1 VAGGAAGEGVD
12 MRLRRIL
19 IRNFRNLCKVEIRPM
34 STMVIVGENNTGKS
48 NLLHAL
54 RLLLDPRAA
63 GFQAEL
69 SEDDI
74 NDAAR
79 AAGESWFSVTLEIG
93 DLQKHQEV
101 EAVFRDRIDQDGN
114 ETYVTIEG
122 RYEPDDDGIL
132 TWKAQVLAPKGR
144 YNDPIP
150 LSGRMMRSIPLYY
163 LDAVRDAARD
173 TRATGRGLLAQLLG
187 SVDFTDVQNEVAGYI
202 RDANAALGRSQDIA
216 DLTEGMTK
224 YLVPHIPGGQGEI
237 SIAVAG
243 DDPVHLA
250 RGFRLHLRREPGA
263 RAYDISRHG
272 TGLQNLVLVAMF
284 RHRIASVES
293 VEPIL
298 AIEEPEAHLHPHAQ
312 RRLFKDMDE
321 IEGPVLLTTHSPAI
335 VEHANPLSIVRLH
348 ASRPDEVTAH
358 QLDPQ
363 TIDEDDLKLL
373 ARLMRGGRA
382 DAFFARVLIV
392 VEGPSEVIALPAF
405 ADSMGYDLDRDC
417 VSVVSADGNAYAF
430 ILRACQSDQFAI
442 PTVVTYDTDVLK
454 HDNKLLK
461 EAHKAG
467 LIDYTTEKSLRK
479 GAPLD
484 RQATLTSIGWIG
496 ADANFEEEICR
507 AGYLGVAIGVIDSA
521 GATGAM
527 DYHLASKGLRRDA
540 QGVALFLTETR
551 KGKDLKVPVARA
563 VADAVKPVGC
573 VPDCYAE
580 AIRRAVALASPSA
593 GVGSVS

>member
-1 VAGGAAGEGVD
+1 MAGGAADEGVD
-12 MRLRRIL
+12 MRLRKIL
-19 IRNFRNLCKVEIRPM
+19 IQNFRNLRKVEIRPM
-34 STMVIVGENNTGKS
+34 GTTVIVGENNAGKS

-54 RLLLDPRAA
+54 RLLLDPQAA
-63 GFQAEL
+63 RFQAEL

-79 AAGESWFSVTLEIG
+79 AAGKSWFSVTLEIG

-101 EAVFRDRIDQDGN
+101 KAVFRDRIDQDGK

-187 SVDFTDVQNEVAGYI
+187 SVDFTDVQDEVAGYI
-202 RDANAALGRSQDIA
+202 RNANAALGRSKDIS
-216 DLTEGMTK
+216 DLAKGMTDH
-224 YLVPHIPGGQGEI
+224 LAPHIPGGQGEI
-237 SIAVAG
+237 SIAVA
-243 DDPVHLA
+243 DDEPAHLA
-250 RGFRLHLRREPGA
+250 RGFRLHLRREPGV

-284 RHRIASVES
+284 RHRITSVEN

-312 RRLFKDMDE
+312 RRLFKDLDE
-321 IEGPVLLTTHSPAI
+321 IKGPVLLTTHSPAI

-348 ASRPDEVTAH
+348 TVRPDEVAAQ

-363 TIDEDDLKLL
+363 KIDGDDLKLL
-373 ARLMRGGRA
+373 ARLIRGGRA

-405 ADSMGYDLDRDC
+405 ADSMDCDLDRDC
-417 VSVVSADGNAYAF
+417 VSVVPADGNTYAF

-442 PTVVTYDTDVLK
+442 PTVVTYDTDALSQ
-454 HDNKLLK
+454 DNSLLK

-467 LIDYTTEKSLRK
+467 LIERATEKSLRK
-479 GAPLD
+479 GTPSD
-484 RQATLTSIGWIG
+484 RQAVLTGIGWIG
-496 ADANFEEEICR
+496 ANANFEEEICR
-507 AGYLGVAIGVIDSA
+507 TGYLDVALGVIDSA
-521 GATGAM
+521 GRIQAM
-527 DYHLASKGLRRDA
+527 NQYLAKHSLQRDA
-540 QGVALFLTETR
+540 QGVSSFLTGTR
-551 KGKDLKVPVARA
+551 KGKNLKVPVARA
-563 VADAVKPVGC
+563 VADAVKTVGR

-580 AIRRAVALASPSA
+580 AIRQAVALASPNA
-593 GVGSVS
+593 GVGGMS

>member
-1 VAGGAAGEGVD
+1 

-19 IRNFRNLCKVEIRPM
+19 IQNFRNLRKVEIRPM
-34 STMVIVGENNTGKS
+34 GTTVIVGENNTGKS
-48 NLLHAL
+48 NLLHVL
-54 RLLLDPRAA
+54 RLLLDPQAA
-63 GFQAEL
+63 RFQTEL

-79 AAGESWFSVTLEIG
+79 AAEENWFSVTLEIG

-187 SVDFTDVQNEVAGYI
+187 SVDFTDVQDEVARYI
-202 RDANAALGRSQDIA
+202 RDANTALGHSKDIS
-216 DLTEGMTK
+216 DLAKGMTNH
-224 YLVPHIPGGQGEI
+224 LVPHIPGGQGEI
-237 SIAVAG
+237 SIAVAD
-243 DDPVHLA
+243 DDPARLA
-250 RGFRLHLRREPGA
+250 RGFRLHLRREPGV
-263 RAYDISRHG
+263 RAYDVSRHG

-284 RHRIASVES
+284 RHRITSAEN

-312 RRLFKDMDE
+312 RRLFKDLDE

-335 VEHANPLSIVRLH
+335 VERASPLSIIRLH
-348 ASRPDEVTAH
+348 TVRPDEIAAH
-358 QLDPQ
+358 QLNPQ
-363 TIDEDDLKLL
+363 KIDKDDLKLL
-373 ARLMRGGRA
+373 ARLIRGGRA

-392 VEGPSEVIALPAF
+392 VEGLSEVIALPAF
-405 ADSMGYDLDRDC
+405 ADSMDYDLDRDC
-417 VSVVSADGNAYAF
+417 ISVVPADGNAYAF
-430 ILRACQSDQFAI
+430 ILRACQEDQFAI

-454 HDNKLLK
+454 HDNKLIK

-467 LIDYTTEKSLRK
+467 LIDCATEKSLRK
-479 GAPLD
+479 GMPLE
-484 RQATLTSIGWIG
+484 RHATLTSIGWLG
-496 ADANFEEEICR
+496 AEANFEEEVCR
-507 AGYLGVAIGVIDSA
+507 AGYLEVVISVIEDTGAIG
-521 GATGAM
+521 AM
-527 DYHLASKGLRRDA
+527 EKHLKNRGLQQDA
-540 QGVALFLTETR
+540 QGVASFIKHRRT
-551 KGKDLKVPVARA
+551 LKIPVARA
-563 VADAVKPVGC
+563 VADAVETVGR
-573 VPDCYAE
+573 VPDCYAK
-580 AIRRAVALASPSA
+580 AIRQAVALASPNA
-593 GVGSVS
+593 GVGGLS